1 MRFDRLAM
9 LGCGLAAFYGLAMIH
24 ADVPSA
30 AKPVQTAQAK
40 TLEPG
45 TKAYTD
51 GMMASLADFQSA
63 MGNSV
68 ECNGNRYQ
76 CDLKLAI
83 TQFDSAIAK
92 LDQLAPPSCLIEEHT
107 KTRGV
112 MNAIRVGVDTL
123 RKGLESEDSGVI
135 LLGGAAVTVA
145 RGEMKKLNPQAAIQG
160 CIH

>member
-24 ADVPSA
+24 ADVPPA
-30 AKPVQTAQAK
+30 VKPVQAK

-45 TKAYTD
+45 AKEYTD
-51 GMMASLADFQSA
+51 GIMAPMADFQSA
-63 MGNSV
+63 MSNSV

-92 LDQLAPPSCLIEEHT
+92 MDQLAPPNCLVEEHT

-112 MNAIRVGVDTL
+112 INAIRVGVDTL
-123 RKGLESEDSGVI
+123 RKGLEKEDKGVV
-135 LLGGAAVTVA
+135 LLGAAAITVV
-145 RGEMKKLNPQAAIQG
+145 RGEMKKLDPRAAIQG